1 VPPEPGGRPPG
12 VDELLEG
19 GYTHGKDPRDDHEAD
34 PAPTPSELTP
44 ASGTGTPPPD
54 PKVRDEKT
62 DKEYQRQDK
71 DRDKD
76 NKNTRFALPQDDPKY
91 DPHAHDKPKPK
102 HKGLTTHGHRS
113 RTYADDGRILGR
125 LRAARGLQPG
135 AGFAVRRA
143 DARPAAVRRG
153 CGSARFTRAAFP
165 ATWPAGGPGVA
176 EPAPPSTITI
186 DPIDNPSV
194 TLR

>member
-91 DPHAHDKPKPK
+91 DPHAHDKPSIRS
-102 HKGLTTHGHRS
+102 TTRARRS
-113 RTYADDGRILGR
+113 RCI
-125 LRAARGLQPG
+125 
-135 AGFAVRRA
+135 
-143 DARPAAVRRG
+143 
-153 CGSARFTRAAFP
+153 S
-165 ATWPAGGPGVA
+165 
-176 EPAPPSTITI
+176 PAP
-186 DPIDNPSV
+186 
-194 TLR
+194 